1 LSDQIIVL
9 FSDYHDLTGL
19 YDKLVSREIIEAVGH
34 QYFDSYF
41 GKCSVLLESDGILP
55 YPLSREKMHRT
66 KAKSIHKK
74 TFPLK
79 AAESGKTKTRM
90 APEPAALIMSGFFNF

>member
-1 LSDQIIVL
+1 LSDQITVL

-55 YPLSREKMHRT
+55 YHSPEKMHRT

-74 TFPLK
+74 TLPRK
-79 AAESGKTKTRM
+79 VVESGKTKTRM